1 MVYMPS
7 IIDES
12 YSSHDKEK
20 EQCFLVCI
28 VLNLGVSKLAS
39 LSVVAN
45 SFVVLH
51 ACMALH
57 LSTVAFAIW
66 SLEYGIN

>member
-7 IIDES
+7 IIDQS

-20 EQCFLVCI
+20 EQCLLVCI
-28 VLNLGVSKLAS
+28 VLHLGVSKLPS

-45 SFVVLH
+45 SFLVLH

-57 LSTVAFAIW
+57 
-66 SLEYGIN
+66 